1 MSATETYK
9 PAFDE
14 PPGTN
19 LAGIPIKGLQLP
31 SPYVSYGRPYQESCA
46 KHIRETFHASK
57 VYIIASGSLARN
69 TDKLDRLIDA
79 IGKDNV
85 VGARKG
91 MTPHTPW
98 SEILAITANCRATQ
112 ADCVVTLGA
121 GSLTDGAKIVVLV
134 RQDRARIGQMLICI
148 VSCERHQQTGAACSV
163 LRGEH

>member
-1 MSATETYK
+1 MPDTETYK

-69 TDKLDRLIDA
+69 TDEVDTLIDA
-79 IGKDNV
+79 IGKDSV
-85 VGARKG
+85 VGVRKG

-98 SEILAITANCRATQ
+98 SEILAITAECRAGQ

-121 GSLTDGAKIVVLV
+121 GSMTDGAKLVVLV
-134 RQDRARIGQMLICI
+134 RQHRAKVEQTLICI
-148 VSCERHQQTGAACSV
+148 VPCERHQHTGATCSV